1 MAINLFQFDWIIIDT
16 VVIILLI
23 VFLVSVKIFK
33 ERFRWRST
41 LSNIALEHFI
51 FDKQSLELTDQNIIV
66 KNISITVNSVLK
78 SKNMLNIF

>member
-41 LSNIALEHFI
+41 LSNIALEQFI
-51 FDKQSLELTDQNIIV
+51 FDKQSLELTNQNIID
-66 KNISITVNSVLK
+66 
-78 SKNMLNIF
+78 